1 MAITLSQSRFLE
13 PGRAGHLRLSR
24 GVFVHFHTQA
34 GAFGKSDVPLFDDFA
49 FFDEVAPQVRRI
61 DPMPLLHQEIG
72 NRGAHVGAAIPN
84 FLVQEWHWIDSP
96 DLWRNFVK
104 EGEIIEKGYIALPER
119 AGLGVEMNEDA
130 ARKAQVPGT
139 PWFEKA

>member
-1 MAITLSQSRFLE
+1 MRRNGVNGDCAQPRCLLPAFWAGRMGVRNAMARMNRKARLCPNMFGVRQFDPRKGI
-13 PGRAGHLRLSR
+13 GRQDFIEVSGIQPYALARL
-24 GVFVHFHTQA
+24 
-34 GAFGKSDVPLFDDFA
+34 VPRSA
-49 FFDEVAPQVRRI
+49 
-61 DPMPLLHQEIG
+61 
-72 NRGAHVGAAIPN
+72 
-84 FLVQEWHWIDSP
+84 DSP
-96 DLWRNFVK
+96 DLWRNWVK